1 VQVLDENKLKTIQHQ
16 LNYHEEFTPYR
27 C

>member
-1 VQVLDENKLKTIQHQ
+1 VLDENKLKTIQHQ